1 MSDEL
6 TELQREWR
14 NSVTESIKA
23 TEARTIQIL
32 EDLNSM
38 RLAYVQQA
46 HLESL
51 VNKVGTIERTLSQRV
66 SDLEN
71 SRSKLVGAAVILNL
85 VGGIV
90 VAVVLKLWK

>member
-1 MSDEL
+1 MSDEI

-14 NSVTESIKA
+14 RSVTESIKA
-23 TEARTIQIL
+23 TETRTIQIL

-51 VNKVGTIERTLSQRV
+51 ALKVVTIEKALSQRL
-66 SDLEN
+66 SDLEKD
-71 SRSKLVGAAVILNL
+71 RAKLVGAAVILNL

-90 VAVVLKLWK
+90 IAIVLRLWK

>member
-14 NSVTESIKA
+14 SSVTESIKA
-23 TEARTIQIL
+23 TETRTIQIL

-51 VNKVGTIERTLSQRV
+51 AVKVGAIERSLSQRV

-71 SRSKLVGAAVILNL
+71 DRSKLVGAAVILNL
-85 VGGIV
+85 VGGV
-90 VAVVLKLWK
+90 VIAIVLKLWK